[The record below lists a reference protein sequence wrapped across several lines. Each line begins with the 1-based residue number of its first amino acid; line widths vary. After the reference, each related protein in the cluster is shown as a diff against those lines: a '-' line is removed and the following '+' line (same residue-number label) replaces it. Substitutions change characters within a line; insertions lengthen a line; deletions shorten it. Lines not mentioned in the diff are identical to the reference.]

1 MKKGAKAWIKAA
13 CVKASKIK
21 GYRVKTILGKRYE
34 SSKPAVC
41 SVTSKG
47 VIKGLK
53 KGTCNVF
60 VFAQNG
66 PAKVIKVTVK

>member
-66 PAKVIKVTVK
+66 VRKAIKVTVK